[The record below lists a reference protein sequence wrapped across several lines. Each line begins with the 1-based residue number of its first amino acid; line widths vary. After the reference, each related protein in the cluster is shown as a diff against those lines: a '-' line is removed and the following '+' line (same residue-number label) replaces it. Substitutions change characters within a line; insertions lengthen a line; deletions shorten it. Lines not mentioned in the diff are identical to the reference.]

1 MQLLKLLTSSS
12 TNLPI
17 QVPVCYPL
25 GFKCDPRWIPYFSQ
39 CYSSIRKIQ
48 RTWKVFSLKLEI
60 IQKLEDLDRTEDNT
74 VSLWED
80 IQAKSN
86 EVNKVYFKQELED
99 FATKRVAVPAALGDI
114 VQGAVLLVLILR
126 TDLRL
131 RGTLGLAGLTNQLD
145 IDSRESNIPGCTLKL
160 ISILA
165 NIPPDLPLLL
175 LLLFWIFCRQAS
187 G

>member
-1 MQLLKLLTSSS
+1 M
-12 TNLPI
+12 
-17 QVPVCYPL
+17 
-25 GFKCDPRWIPYFSQ
+25 
-39 CYSSIRKIQ
+39 
-48 RTWKVFSLKLEI
+48 KLEI

-114 VQGAVLLVLILR
+114 AQCAVLLVLILR

-145 IDSRESNIPGCTLKL
+145 IDSRDSNIPGCTLKL
-160 ISILA
+160 IFFFFSQIS
-165 NIPPDLPLLL
+165 PQTYPSYYCCCSGT
-175 LLLFWIFCRQAS
+175 FCPQAS